1 MNILN
6 LDAMKIEKADHLTC
20 FEANLEVNPHEPLC
34 FLREHIS
41 ADLRSFLSTVHEE
54 PACLEI
60 KLNSAAE
67 MGEDDFLS
75 LTNTI
80 VALFFTLIIKNLG
93 RDRERRLDVPAK
105 LTECHMS
112 SGMLKKAINHQT
124 QLNKFNLSICWKDYH
139 YELCE

>member
-6 LDAMKIEKADHLTC
+6 LESMKIEKAEHLTYYGTD
-20 FEANLEVNPHEPLC
+20 LEVNVREPLC
-34 FLREHIS
+34 FVREQIS
-41 ADLRSFLSTVHEE
+41 AALRNFIGKAHDE
-54 PACLEI
+54 PAHFDITLTPVGDMSE
-60 KLNSAAE
+60 E
-67 MGEDDFLS
+67 DFLS

-93 RDRERRLDVPAK
+93 RARERRLDVPAE

-124 QLNKFNLSICWKDYH
+124 TFNRFNLTINWGDYH

>member
-6 LDAMKIEKADHLTC
+6 LDTMKIEKANHLTC
-20 FEANLEVNPHEPLC
+20 FTTNLEVNPHEPLY

-41 ADLRSFLSTVHEE
+41 AELRSFLSGVHEE
-54 PACLEI
+54 PAHLEI
-60 KLNSAAE
+60 KLTSAAE

-93 RDRERRLDVPAK
+93 RNRERRLDVPAE

-124 QLNKFNLSICWKDYH
+124 QFNKFNLSIYWRDYH